1 MIASLLPCLLF
12 VVAVLS
18 LLFWCFSV
26 DLLLSY
32 LPCCLACCS
41 AGNACLLTLLQRLYR
56 HYYVAIWL
64 FVLSICFACFHF
76 LCWFVLLF
84 LFFVCVC
91 SAEFS
96 CCFACLC
103 LSACYWLVGLAAV
116 WCQLSVCPACLLLS
130 CYFSLLL
137 CACYILPSLLMGFIT
152 CYCLLY
158 YLLHLFAAFVMFAIG
173 VPPMPAVSS
182 AIANVRLISS
192 LPSVSSTV
200 IPGPSSSTSAT
211 SFTSSAAA
219 LTSTPISYGFRL
231 SSSFQPVPVKLTAKI
246 RSLQFVDMRE
256 LLPDKVGLLKN
267 VEEFD
272 SKLGAAPF
280 SAATRSKLHKVHS
293 LGLLF
298 YIVRSHSGR
307 GLPWFSSTAPSL
319 YGSDHSGGSA
329 QWRSWLEVLW
339 RHL

>member
-1 MIASLLPCLLF
+1 M
-12 VVAVLS
+12 
-18 LLFWCFSV
+18 
-26 DLLLSY
+26 
-32 LPCCLACCS
+32 
-41 AGNACLLTLLQRLYR
+41 
-56 HYYVAIWL
+56 
-64 FVLSICFACFHF
+64 
-76 LCWFVLLF
+76 
-84 LFFVCVC
+84 CVC

-96 CCFACLC
+96 CCFACLRIFLVC
-103 LSACYWLVGLAAV
+103 LLLACWLAAV
-116 WCQLSVCPACLLLS
+116 WCQLSVCPMCLLLS
-130 CYFSLLL
+130 CYFSLLMRE
-137 CACYILPSLLMGFIT
+137 CYILPSLLMGFIT

-231 SSSFQPVPVKLTAKI
+231 SSSFQPVAAKLTAKI

-272 SKLGAAPF
+272 SKLGAA
-280 SAATRSKLHKVHS
+280 HS
-293 LGLLF
+293 L
-298 YIVRSHSGR
+298 RPR
-307 GLPWFSSTAPSL
+307 GQSFAKSTA
-319 YGSDHSGGSA
+319 
-329 QWRSWLEVLW
+329 
-339 RHL
+339 